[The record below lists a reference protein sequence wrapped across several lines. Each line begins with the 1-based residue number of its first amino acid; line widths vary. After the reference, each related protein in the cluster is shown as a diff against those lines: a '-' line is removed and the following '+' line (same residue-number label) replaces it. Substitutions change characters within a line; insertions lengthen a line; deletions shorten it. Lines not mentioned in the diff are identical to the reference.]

1 LKKGNLVT
9 ALIVAYLCKNNGNTM
24 AGIDNLVHFEK
35 GQSGNPNGRPKG
47 VQNSKTRLLRLLEL
61 VQKRRNPITGEEE
74 DFTVL
79 ELMDMQMIS
88 KALKGDQRAYEAVV
102 DRLEG
107 KPKQTTDITAD
118 IKGNVQITIEPDA
131 DCQPIKD

>member
-1 LKKGNLVT
+1 
-9 ALIVAYLCKNNGNTM
+9 VAYLCKNNGNTM

-61 VQKRRNPITGEEE
+61 VQKKRNPITGEDE

-88 KALKGDQRAYEAVV
+88 KALRGDQRAYEAVV

>member
-1 LKKGNLVT
+1 M
-9 ALIVAYLCKNNGNTM
+9 AYLCKNNGNTM

-61 VQKRRNPITGEEE
+61 VQKRRNPITGEDE

>member
-1 LKKGNLVT
+1 
-9 ALIVAYLCKNNGNTM
+9 VAYLCKNNGNTM

-61 VQKRRNPITGEEE
+61 VQKRRNPITGEEK

>member
-1 LKKGNLVT
+1 MAFPNIDTQFTKGV
-9 ALIVAYLCKNNGNTM
+9 
-24 AGIDNLVHFEK
+24 
-35 GQSGNPNGRPKG
+35 SGNPNGRPKG

-61 VQKRRNPITGEEE
+61 VQKKRNPITGEEE

-107 KPKQTTDITAD
+107 RPKQTTDINAEV
-118 IKGNVQITIEPDA
+118 KGNVQIIIEPDA
-131 DCQPIKD
+131 GCEPIKD

>member
-1 LKKGNLVT
+1 MANEQNLTPFKKGEI
-9 ALIVAYLCKNNGNTM
+9 A
-24 AGIDNLVHFEK
+24 
-35 GQSGNPNGRPKG
+35 NPNGRPKG
-47 VQNSKTRLLRLLEL
+47 VPNSRTRLLRLLEL
-61 VQKRRNPITGEEE
+61 VTKVRNPVTGEDEE
-74 DFTVL
+74 FTIAEQL
-79 ELMDMQMIS
+79 DMKIIA
-88 KALKGDQRAYEAVV
+88 KAMKSDLRAYQEIL